1 MGIRRKLNLIF
12 GAIILGGLILLT
24 VLLSVLTKDYLYD
37 LLTDHLRKEAHTVE
51 RLIQYVP
58 EEHFAAELD
67 SLASVLST
75 ELKVRVTFIDEQG
88 WVVADSDVDFAD
100 IDTVENHSNRPEVRE
115 SQEIGWGT
123 ASRSSATVQ
132 EPFLYVAVNSLNPVN
147 NIAFVRLAMPLNDVH
162 STISHL
168 RILLIAG
175 GMIILFIT
183 IGATWITARRI
194 TDPLKTMARTARVI
208 AGGDYTARTGISG
221 DDEMGQLGQA
231 LNQMAETI
239 EADIKQMRK
248 LERMRTEFIGNTS
261 HELKTPLASIKGYIE
276 TLLGG
281 GIDDSE
287 VNRKF
292 LNRALENAE
301 RLQMLVQ
308 DLIQISRIES
318 GEMRMSIRYF
328 DILLLL
334 KNLHWDYESQFEKKS
349 LDWILNIPETA
360 ELKVR
365 GDKDRM
371 KQVLTNLITNALKYT
386 ESGSVTL
393 GVEEND
399 EEVKVYVRDTGPGI
413 PEEFQ
418 SRVFERFYRIDKD
431 RSRSIGGTGLGLA
444 IVKHILSAHE
454 TQINL
459 DSDGQTGSEFWFVL
473 QK

>member
-1 MGIRRKLNLIF
+1 MGIRRKLNLLF

-24 VLLSVLTKDYLYD
+24 VLLSVLTKDYLHD
-37 LLTDHLRKEAHTVE
+37 LLTNNLRKEAHAVE
-51 RLIQYVP
+51 RIIRYVP
-58 EEHFAAELD
+58 EEDFAAELD
-67 SLASVLST
+67 SLASVLHS

-88 WVVADSDVDFAD
+88 WVVADSDVDFVE

-115 SQEIGWGT
+115 AREIGWGT
-123 ASRSSATVQ
+123 ARRSSATVQ
-132 EPFLYVAVNSLNPVN
+132 DPFLYVAVNRIDPLND
-147 NIAFVRLAMPLNDVH
+147 IAFVRLAMPLHDVN
-162 STISHL
+162 STIAHL

-175 GMIILFIT
+175 GLVILFIT
-183 IGATWITARRI
+183 IGTTWITARRI
-194 TDPLKTMARTARVI
+194 TDPLKTMARTARAI
-208 AGGDYTARTGISG
+208 AGGDYTARTRISG
-221 DDEMGQLGQA
+221 EDEMGQLGQA
-231 LNQMAETI
+231 LNQMADTI

-261 HELKTPLASIKGYIE
+261 HELKTPIASMKGYIE
-276 TLLGG
+276 TLLAG
-281 GIDDSE
+281 GIDDQE

-292 LNRALENAE
+292 LNRTLENAE

-328 DILLLL
+328 DILPLL
-334 KNLHWDYESQFEKKS
+334 KNLHWDYESQFEKKE
-349 LDWILNIPETA
+349 LDWILDVPEIGD
-360 ELKVR
+360 LKVR

-386 ESGSVTL
+386 EHGSVTL
-393 GVEEND
+393 GVERFD
-399 EEVKVYVRDTGPGI
+399 KAVKVYVHDTGPGI

-431 RSRSIGGTGLGLA
+431 RSRNIGGTGLGLA
-444 IVKHILSAHE
+444 IVKHILSAHD

-459 DSDGQTGSEFWFVL
+459 DSDGHTGSEFWFVL